1 MDNWKNILD
10 KDILKFNVNFAA
22 IFVLNYECL
31 KDYVI
36 NQIRDFYSDEKWDGD
51 NYIFEE
57 TVKYKKEVRALDK
70 NIEDASLK
78 WFIQSEAITA
88 DDFEKYQ
95 IIRKRRNDITHEL
108 LKKSK

>member
-10 KDILKFNVNFAA
+10 ENILKFNVNFAA

-36 NQIRDFYSDEKWDGD
+36 NQVRDFYSDDEKWDGD

-57 TVKYKKEVRALDK
+57 TVEYKKEVRALDK

-78 WFIQSEAITA
+78 WFIQSEAIT
-88 DDFEKYQ
+88 DTKK
-95 IIRKRRNDITHEL
+95 IRNDNYV
-108 LKKSK
+108 